1 MQLSICWLYNNDMC
15 CNIDDWEKKEQ
26 SLTVLCIC
34 CPLKKLLST
43 EPVFSWPPTKI
54 KVKVIYHKIKSYQR
68 VFNEI
73 LIIHSYSIFSF
84 KK

>member
-1 MQLSICWLYNNDMC
+1 MMI
-15 CNIDDWEKKEQ
+15 EKKKEQ

-54 KVKVIYHKIKSYQR
+54 KVKVIYHKIKNYPKF
-68 VFNEI
+68 FNEI
-73 LIIHSYSIFSF
+73 LIILSYCILALKSKLKF
-84 KK
+84 